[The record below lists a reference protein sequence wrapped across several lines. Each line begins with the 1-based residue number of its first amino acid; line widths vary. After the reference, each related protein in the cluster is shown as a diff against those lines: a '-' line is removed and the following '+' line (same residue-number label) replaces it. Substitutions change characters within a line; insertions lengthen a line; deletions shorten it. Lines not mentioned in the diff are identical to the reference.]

1 HSIALESTVGRGSRF
16 SVTVPVTRL
25 LPAASP
31 RPVPVQTKL
40 PTDALRGKSIVVIDD
55 DMLVLDA
62 MRGLLEQW
70 GCSVLAAMSAQEA
83 LDGID
88 GRQPDLIISD
98 GHLLNDETG
107 ISAVA
112 RLRSALG
119 SDIPAF
125 LISGDISPER
135 LQEAKAA
142 GHHLLHKPV
151 NPVALRAMVSRLL
164 ISSG

>member
-1 HSIALESTVGRGSRF
+1 
-16 SVTVPVTRL
+16 
-25 LPAASP
+25 
-31 RPVPVQTKL
+31 L

-164 ISSG
+164 ISSGRA